1 VDLQR
6 ILTCRYERE
15 TKEKKMKDFR
25 YLEDVST
32 LVLDEDRCIGCGL
45 CTEVCP
51 HAVFEMSRNRAKI
64 VDFNACM
71 ECGACVNNCPAD
83 AISVNPGVG

>member
-1 VDLQR
+1 M
-6 ILTCRYERE
+6 
-15 TKEKKMKDFR
+15 KEFR
-25 YLEDVST
+25 HLDDVST
-32 LVLDEDRCIGCGL
+32 LVLDYDKCIGCGL

-51 HAVFEMSRNRAKI
+51 HAVFEMDQKKARI

-71 ECGACVNNCPAD
+71 ECGACVNNCPSE

>member
-1 VDLQR
+1 MEDL
-6 ILTCRYERE
+6 
-15 TKEKKMKDFR
+15 R
-25 YLEDVST
+25 YLDDVST
-32 LVLDEDRCIGCGL
+32 LVLDKEKCIGCSL

-51 HAVFEMSRNRAKI
+51 QAVFEMSGNKAVI

-71 ECGACVNNCPAD
+71 ECGACVNNCPSG